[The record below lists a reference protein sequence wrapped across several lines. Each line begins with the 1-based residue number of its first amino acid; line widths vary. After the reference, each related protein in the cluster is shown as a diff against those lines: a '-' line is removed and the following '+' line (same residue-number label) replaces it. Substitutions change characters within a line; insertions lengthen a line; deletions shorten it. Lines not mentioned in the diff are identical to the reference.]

1 MIRMIKLN
9 PEKLTFN
16 IGNGEMIEVDRPQSI
31 PFNIL
36 GNCGKLKAVGYTNG
50 ILACIFCDDNGKPTN
65 YINYFK
71 YVPILMVRKLINNN
85 TDVAKKFVEMAIE
98 GNFPTYVEENPNYFI

>member
-1 MIRMIKLN
+1 MIKMINLN
-9 PEKLTFN
+9 PRKITFD

-36 GNCGKLKAVGYTNG
+36 GNCGKLKAVGYING
-50 ILACIFCDDNGKPTN
+50 ILACIFCNDKSKTSN

-71 YVPILMVRKLINNN
+71 YVPISIVGKLINNN
-85 TDVAKKFVEMAIE
+85 TDVAKKFMGMAFE
-98 GNFPTYVEENPNYFI
+98 GNFPTYIEYNQNYFI